1 MINARRSTRIVAQ
14 VTSPTAVPVSRA
26 HQGSTSSA
34 SSLTPKSSTEFPR
47 SWEKCTVAQ
56 VGAEGHYYLVEDG
69 RRILDVSGGAA
80 VSCFGPGYNERIA
93 DAVNKAHLKY
103 GGYSCSASFTNR
115 ATQDFIDA
123 LVESTEGHMESAL
136 LYGSGESLS
145 SLSPT
150 L

>member
-1 MINARRSTRIVAQ
+1 
-14 VTSPTAVPVSRA
+14 
-26 HQGSTSSA
+26 
-34 SSLTPKSSTEFPR
+34 
-47 SWEKCTVAQ
+47 
-56 VGAEGHYYLVEDG
+56 
-69 RRILDVSGGAA
+69 

>member
-1 MINARRSTRIVAQ
+1 MTSARRSTRVLPHVA
-14 VTSPTAVPVSRA
+14 SPIAVPVNRV

-34 SSLTPKSSTEFPR
+34 SSLTPRSSTEFPR
-47 SWEKCTVAQ
+47 SWEKRTVEQ
-56 VGAEGHYYLVEDG
+56 VGAEGHYYLIDDG
-69 RRILDVSGGAA
+69 RKILDVSGGAA

-93 DAVNKAHLKY
+93 DAMNKAFVRF
-103 GGYSCSASFTNR
+103 GGYSCSSSFTNR
-115 ATQDFIDA
+115 ATQNFIDA

-145 SLSPT
+145 GLSCT